1 MYKRDYLSY
10 PDYNNP
16 NFVNDISRKA
26 EFNLN
31 KIKLNKDNQCDNE
44 NFELANHQ
52 RLLKNFVNNYT
63 PYKSL
68 LLFHGVGVGK
78 TCSGVTISESFR
90 DTYVRNNKKII
101 IVRKSGLNQGW
112 MDTIYDPEKGEY
124 VNRSIIFKNWKE
136 EAIDILGGTRCGK
149 IPFKERSSLTPEQL
163 AEQRTIR
170 CYRLLYGILSF
181 KGTKANGE
189 DHEVANLPVLWRV
202 TGTAFAPVG
211 SALDQVNKRKKL
223 MFTTTFSIDSKR
235 QKKGGNVFYIPEI
248 SVNADANLE
257 MSKEDMETL
266 TVFQD
271 IINTENAEVVDLYKA
286 AKKGQ
291 PTSSDGESAKVV
303 KQVEDPVEVLSN

>member
-1 MYKRDYLSY
+1 M
-10 PDYNNP
+10 
-16 NFVNDISRKA
+16 
-26 EFNLN
+26 
-31 KIKLNKDNQCDNE
+31 DNE
-44 NFELANHQ
+44 IANINNMSDEQ
-52 RLLKNFVNNYT
+52 IKQAIGQDDGSSSGISIPRLGINRSPEDDDGNQLPVGH
-63 PYKSL
+63 
-68 LLFHGVGVGK
+68 LFTYDSSVGQNVFGK
-78 TCSGVTISESFR
+78 PVTFRPFISAMQ
-90 DTYVRNNKKII
+90 Y
-101 IVRKSGLNQGW
+101 
-112 MDTIYDPEKGEY
+112 MHYDPEKGEY

-181 KGTKANGE
+181 KGKKANGE
-189 DHEVANLPVLWRV
+189 DHEVTNLPVLWRV

-235 QKKGGNVFYIPEI
+235 QKKGGNVYYTPEI
-248 SVNADANLE
+248 SVNADANLQ

-271 IINTENAEVVDLYKA
+271 IINTENTEIVDLYKA

>member
-1 MYKRDYLSY
+1 M
-10 PDYNNP
+10 
-16 NFVNDISRKA
+16 
-26 EFNLN
+26 
-31 KIKLNKDNQCDNE
+31 DNE
-44 NFELANHQ
+44 IANINNMSDEQ
-52 RLLKNFVNNYT
+52 IKQAIGQDDGSSSGISIPRLGINRSPEDDDGNQLPVGH
-63 PYKSL
+63 
-68 LLFHGVGVGK
+68 LFTYDSSVGQNVFGK
-78 TCSGVTISESFR
+78 PVTFRPFISAMQ
-90 DTYVRNNKKII
+90 Y
-101 IVRKSGLNQGW
+101 
-112 MDTIYDPEKGEY
+112 MHYDPEKGEY

-149 IPFKERSSLTPEQL
+149 IPFKERTSLTPEQL

-181 KGTKANGE
+181 KGKKANGE

-235 QKKGGNVFYIPEI
+235 QKKGGNVYYTPEI
-248 SVNADANLE
+248 SVNADANLQ

-271 IINTENAEVVDLYKA
+271 IINTENTEIVDLYKA

>member
-1 MYKRDYLSY
+1 MSNEIANIKNMSNEQIMQAIGQDDGSGGGINIPRLGINRSPEDDDGNQLPVGHLFTYDSSVGQNVFGKPVTFR
-10 PDYNNP
+10 P
-16 NFVNDISRKA
+16 FISA
-26 EFNLN
+26 M
-31 KIKLNKDNQCDNE
+31 QYM
-44 NFELANHQ
+44 H
-52 RLLKNFVNNYT
+52 
-63 PYKSL
+63 
-68 LLFHGVGVGK
+68 
-78 TCSGVTISESFR
+78 
-90 DTYVRNNKKII
+90 
-101 IVRKSGLNQGW
+101 
-112 MDTIYDPEKGEY
+112 YDPEKGEY

-149 IPFKERSSLTPEQL
+149 VPFKERTSLTPEQL

-181 KGTKANGE
+181 KGKKANGE

-235 QKKGGNVFYIPEI
+235 QKKGGNVYYTPEI
-248 SVNADANLE
+248 SVNAEANLE

-291 PTSSDGESAKVV
+291 TTSSDGESAKVV

>member
-1 MYKRDYLSY
+1 M
-10 PDYNNP
+10 
-16 NFVNDISRKA
+16 
-26 EFNLN
+26 
-31 KIKLNKDNQCDNE
+31 DNE
-44 NFELANHQ
+44 IANIKSMSNEQ
-52 RLLKNFVNNYT
+52 IMQITGQDDGSGNGINIPRLGINRSPEDDDGNQLPVGH
-63 PYKSL
+63 
-68 LLFHGVGVGK
+68 LFTYDASVGQNVFGK
-78 TCSGVTISESFR
+78 PVTFRPFISAMQ
-90 DTYVRNNKKII
+90 Y
-101 IVRKSGLNQGW
+101 
-112 MDTIYDPEKGEY
+112 MHYDPEKGEY

-149 IPFKERSSLTPEQL
+149 VPFKERTSLTPEQL

-189 DHEVANLPVLWRV
+189 DHEVTNLPVLWRV

-235 QKKGGNVFYIPEI
+235 QKKGGNVYYTPEI
-248 SVNADANLE
+248 SVNADANLQ

>member
-1 MYKRDYLSY
+1 M
-10 PDYNNP
+10 
-16 NFVNDISRKA
+16 
-26 EFNLN
+26 
-31 KIKLNKDNQCDNE
+31 DNE
-44 NFELANHQ
+44 IANINNMSDEQ
-52 RLLKNFVNNYT
+52 IKQAIGQDDGSSSGISIPRLGINRSPEDDDGNQLPVGH
-63 PYKSL
+63 
-68 LLFHGVGVGK
+68 LFTYDSSVGQNVFGK
-78 TCSGVTISESFR
+78 PVTFRPFISAMQ
-90 DTYVRNNKKII
+90 Y
-101 IVRKSGLNQGW
+101 
-112 MDTIYDPEKGEY
+112 MHYDPEKGEY

-181 KGTKANGE
+181 KGKKANGE

-235 QKKGGNVFYIPEI
+235 QKKGGNVYYTPEI
-248 SVNADANLE
+248 SVNADANLQ

-291 PTSSDGESAKVV
+291 PTSSDGESAKVI
-303 KQVEDPVEVLSN
+303 KQVEDPVEVLSS

>member
-1 MYKRDYLSY
+1 M
-10 PDYNNP
+10 
-16 NFVNDISRKA
+16 
-26 EFNLN
+26 
-31 KIKLNKDNQCDNE
+31 DNE
-44 NFELANHQ
+44 IANINNMSDEQ
-52 RLLKNFVNNYT
+52 IKQAIGQDDGSSSGISIPRLGINRSPEDDDGNQLPVGH
-63 PYKSL
+63 
-68 LLFHGVGVGK
+68 LFTYDSSVGQNVFGK
-78 TCSGVTISESFR
+78 PVTFRPFISAMQ
-90 DTYVRNNKKII
+90 Y
-101 IVRKSGLNQGW
+101 
-112 MDTIYDPEKGEY
+112 MHYDPEKGEY

-181 KGTKANGE
+181 KGKKANGE

-248 SVNADANLE
+248 SVNADANLQ

-271 IINTENAEVVDLYKA
+271 IINTENTEIVDLYKA

-291 PTSSDGESAKVV
+291 PTSSDGESAKVI

>member
-1 MYKRDYLSY
+1 M
-10 PDYNNP
+10 
-16 NFVNDISRKA
+16 
-26 EFNLN
+26 
-31 KIKLNKDNQCDNE
+31 DNE
-44 NFELANHQ
+44 IANINNMSDEQ
-52 RLLKNFVNNYT
+52 IKQAIGQDDGSSSGISIPRLGINRSPEDDDGNQLPVGH
-63 PYKSL
+63 
-68 LLFHGVGVGK
+68 LFTYDSSVGQNVFGK
-78 TCSGVTISESFR
+78 PVTFRPFISAMQ
-90 DTYVRNNKKII
+90 Y
-101 IVRKSGLNQGW
+101 
-112 MDTIYDPEKGEY
+112 MHYDPEKGEY

-149 IPFKERSSLTPEQL
+149 VPFKERTSLTPEQL

-181 KGTKANGE
+181 KGKKANGE

-235 QKKGGNVFYIPEI
+235 QKKGGNVYYTPEI
-248 SVNADANLE
+248 SVNADANLQ

-271 IINTENAEVVDLYKA
+271 IINTENTEIVDLYKA

>member
-1 MYKRDYLSY
+1 M
-10 PDYNNP
+10 
-16 NFVNDISRKA
+16 
-26 EFNLN
+26 
-31 KIKLNKDNQCDNE
+31 DNE
-44 NFELANHQ
+44 IANINNMSDEQ
-52 RLLKNFVNNYT
+52 IKQAIGQDDGSSSGISIPRLGINRSPEDDDGNQLPVGH
-63 PYKSL
+63 
-68 LLFHGVGVGK
+68 LFTYDSSVGQNVFGK
-78 TCSGVTISESFR
+78 PVTFRPFISAMQ
-90 DTYVRNNKKII
+90 Y
-101 IVRKSGLNQGW
+101 
-112 MDTIYDPEKGEY
+112 MHYDPEKGEY

-149 IPFKERSSLTPEQL
+149 IPFKERTSLTPEQL

-181 KGTKANGE
+181 KGKKANGE

-248 SVNADANLE
+248 SVNADANLQ

-271 IINTENAEVVDLYKA
+271 IINTENAEVVDLYKT

-291 PTSSDGESAKVV
+291 PTSSDGESAKVI

>member
-1 MYKRDYLSY
+1 M
-10 PDYNNP
+10 
-16 NFVNDISRKA
+16 
-26 EFNLN
+26 
-31 KIKLNKDNQCDNE
+31 DNE
-44 NFELANHQ
+44 IANINNMSDEQ
-52 RLLKNFVNNYT
+52 IKQAIGQDDGSSSGISIPRLGINRSPEDDDGNQLPVGH
-63 PYKSL
+63 
-68 LLFHGVGVGK
+68 LFTYDSSVGQNVFGK
-78 TCSGVTISESFR
+78 PVTFRPFISAMQ
-90 DTYVRNNKKII
+90 Y
-101 IVRKSGLNQGW
+101 
-112 MDTIYDPEKGEY
+112 MHYDPEKSEY

-149 IPFKERSSLTPEQL
+149 VPFKERTSLTPEQL

-181 KGTKANGE
+181 KGKKANSE

-235 QKKGGNVFYIPEI
+235 QKKGGNVYYTPEI
-248 SVNADANLE
+248 SVNADANLQ